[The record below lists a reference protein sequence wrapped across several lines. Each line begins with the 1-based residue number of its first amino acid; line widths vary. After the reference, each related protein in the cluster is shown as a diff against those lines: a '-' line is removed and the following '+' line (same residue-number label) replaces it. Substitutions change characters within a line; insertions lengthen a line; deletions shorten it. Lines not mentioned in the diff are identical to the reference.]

1 VSPARQQRE
10 ARLFKRV
17 LIANRGEIAVRVI
30 RACRDLGIETVA
42 VYSDADRTALHVRL
56 ADHAVHLG
64 PAPALESYLV
74 KEKILEAAKATRAE
88 AVHPGY
94 GFLAENT
101 DFSALLEKS
110 GIVFIGPPASAIAA
124 MGDKVAARQAMEK
137 AKVPCVPGSP
147 DVIEDDHE
155 VVKVSMQ
162 IGLPVM
168 LKASG
173 GGGGKGMR
181 LVHRE
186 EDLLGAVRSVR
197 SEAKS
202 SFGDDRLYVEKFVE
216 RPRHIEVQV
225 MADTFG
231 NTVHVFE
238 RECTLQRRNQKV
250 VEESPSPVLRDDV
263 RQKMGAIAVRAAQAV
278 GYVGAGTV
286 EFLVDPKQN
295 FYFLEMNTR
304 IQVEHPITEEVTRT
318 DLVRAQ
324 IEIAAGFPLPWK
336 QDDIRQHGHAIE
348 CRVYAEDPFNKFLPS
363 PGKIELLRVPNG
375 PGIRDDGGVY
385 EGATVSRFYDPMISK
400 LVAWGPDRATA
411 IQRMKRALVEYQV
424 RGLTTNLAFHRWV
437 LEHPGFLAGEFDT
450 GFIDREWKPEE
461 ARPPLAEEERDL
473 LLAAAAI
480 AESEATFAAS
490 GTSAATGGS
499 TAAASGQAAQD
510 RWVTVAR
517 REASHG

>member
-1 VSPARQQRE
+1 VSAQVRRRE
-10 ARLFKRV
+10 PRLFKRV

-42 VYSDADRTALHVRL
+42 VFSDADRTALHVRL
-56 ADHAVHLG
+56 ADYAVHIG
-64 PAPALESYLV
+64 GAPALESYLV
-74 KEKILEAAKATRAE
+74 KEKILDAAKRTGAE

-101 DFSALLEKS
+101 DFSAMLDDA

-124 MGDKVAARQAMEK
+124 MGDKVAARQAMER
-137 AKVPCVPGSP
+137 AGVPCVPGSP
-147 DVIEDDHE
+147 DVIEDDAE
-155 VVKVSMQ
+155 VVRVAKE

-168 LKASG
+168 IKASA

-181 LVHRE
+181 LVHRD
-186 EDLLGAVRSVR
+186 EDLVGAVRGVR
-197 SEAKS
+197 SEARS

-225 MADTFG
+225 MADTLG

-263 RQKMGAIAVRAAQAV
+263 RQKMGAIAVRAAEAV

-286 EFLVDPKQN
+286 EFLVDPRQN

-336 QDDIRQHGHAIE
+336 QEDIRQHGHAIE

-363 PGKIELLRVPNG
+363 PGKIEVLRVPNG

-400 LVAWGPDRATA
+400 LVAWGPDRKTA
-411 IQRMKRALVEYQV
+411 IARMKRALAEYQV

-437 LEHPGFLAGEFDT
+437 LDHEGFLAGEFDT
-450 GFIDREWKPEE
+450 GFIDREWKPDEV
-461 ARPPLAEEERDL
+461 RKPLGEDERAL
-473 LLAAAAI
+473 LLAAAAL
-480 AESEATFAAS
+480 AETEA
-490 GTSAATGGS
+490 SAAAAGFGPATG
-499 TAAASGQAAQD
+499 ASANGDGGAS
-510 RWVTVAR
+510 RWVHVAR
-517 REASHG
+517 REATHG

>member
-1 VSPARQQRE
+1 
-10 ARLFKRV
+10 
-17 LIANRGEIAVRVI
+17 VRV
-30 RACRDLGIETVA
+30 A
-42 VYSDADRTALHVRL
+42 
-56 ADHAVHLG
+56 
-64 PAPALESYLV
+64 
-74 KEKILEAAKATRAE
+74 KE
-88 AVHPGY
+88 
-94 GFLAENT
+94 
-101 DFSALLEKS
+101 
-110 GIVFIGPPASAIAA
+110 
-124 MGDKVAARQAMEK
+124 
-137 AKVPCVPGSP
+137 
-147 DVIEDDHE
+147 
-155 VVKVSMQ
+155 

-168 LKASG
+168 LKASA

-186 EDLLGAVRSVR
+186 EDLLAAVRSVR
-197 SEAKS
+197 SEARS
-202 SFGDDRLYVEKFVE
+202 AFGDDRLYVEKFVE

-225 MADTFG
+225 MADMHG

-263 RQKMGAIAVRAAQAV
+263 RQKMGAIAVRAAEAV

-304 IQVEHPITEEVTRT
+304 IQVEHPITEEVTRI

-348 CRVYAEDPFNKFLPS
+348 CRVYAEDPFNNFLPS

-400 LVAWGPDRATA
+400 LIAWGPDRATA
-411 IQRMKRALVEYQV
+411 IARMKRALAEYQV

-437 LEHPGFLAGEFDT
+437 LEHPAFLAGDFDT

-461 ARPPLAEEERDL
+461 ARAQLDEEQRAL
-473 LLAAAAI
+473 LLAAAAL
-480 AESEATFAAS
+480 AETEAAVGATAAGVGGGSAS
-490 GTSAATGGS
+490 GRGAA
-499 TAAASGQAAQD
+499 D

-517 REASHG
+517 REATHG

>member
-1 VSPARQQRE
+1 VKTPRE
-10 ARLFKRV
+10 AKLFKRV

-56 ADHAVHLG
+56 ADHAVHIG
-64 PAPALESYLV
+64 GAPALESYLV
-74 KEKILEAAKATRAE
+74 KEKILDAARRTGAE

-101 DFSALLEKS
+101 DFSAMLEAA

-147 DVIEDDHE
+147 DTIDNDEDVHRFA
-155 VVKVSMQ
+155 KQ
-162 IGLPVM
+162 IGFPIM
-168 LKASG
+168 LKASA

-186 EDLLGAVRSVR
+186 EELAGALRGVR

-202 SFGDDRLYVEKFVE
+202 SFGDDRLYIEKFIE
-216 RPRHIEVQV
+216 KPRHIEVQV
-225 MADTFG
+225 MADTLG
-231 NTVHVFE
+231 NTVHCFE

-263 RQKMGAIAVRAAQAV
+263 RQKMGAIAVRAAEAV
-278 GYVGAGTV
+278 GYVGAGTI

-304 IQVEHPITEEVTRT
+304 IQVEHPITEEVTGL
-318 DLVRAQ
+318 DLVRTQ
-324 IEIAAGFPLPWK
+324 IEVASGFPLPWK
-336 QDDIRQHGHAIE
+336 QADLRQIGHAIE

-363 PGKIELLRVPNG
+363 PGKIEVLRTPSG
-375 PGIRDDGGVY
+375 PGIRDDSGVY

-400 LVAWGPDRATA
+400 LVAWGPDRKSA
-411 IQRMKRALVEYQV
+411 IARMKRALAEYSV
-424 RGLTTNLAFHRWV
+424 HGLTTNLAFHRWV
-437 LEHPGFLAGEFDT
+437 LDHQGFLAGEFDT
-450 GFIDREWKPEE
+450 GFIDREWKPE
-461 ARPPLAEEERDL
+461 AVGTAPQGEERDL
-473 LLAAAAI
+473 LLATAAI
-480 AESEATFAAS
+480 AELHATARAAAA
-490 GTSAATGGS
+490 TAPTTASAAGGWL
-499 TAAASGQAAQD
+499 AA
-510 RWVTVAR
+510 AR
-517 REASHG
+517 REGIRG